1 MRGFEEARKGGGD
14 CGGGAAKESRR
25 GRIKVKEIRT

>member
-14 CGGGAAKESRR
+14 CGGGLLKRVGGEGLRL
-25 GRIKVKEIRT
+25 KK